1 MCSEILT
8 EKGGLRHTSSYCP
21 LTPEE
26 LKSPIVLARLNK
38 LDELAVQKF
47 GEPLGVNEGFDPD
60 PTLGD
65 GDEGPTVYDGLPMY
79 EQQVDPTSGKSLKA
93 PDADDTDYDAYDR
106 FLHAE
111 LELPYGDNKA
121 LAKVIGRKRDKDGN
135 IIGKSDPNPLLDTS
149 VYQVQFLDGAIEEI
163 DANTIATNILSQVD
177 DDGNCVGVIA
187 EIIDHRKGSEAV
199 SEANDSVDHNGKT
212 YRLKTTRGWW
222 LCVQW
227 TDGSST
233 WERLADMKE
242 AAPLEV
248 ANYAVAKG
256 IDKEPAFKWW
266 VHRFIKRSK
275 RVVSK
280 LKQRLACQSYKF
292 GIKVPTTVEEAL
304 ELDKQNGN
312 TYWID
317 AIRKEMKNNRKAFKI
332 LDEDAPDPVGHKF
345 IKCHM
350 VFDVKMDW
358 TRKARFC
365 AGGHMTD
372 PPASITYA
380 SVVSRDSVRIALTL
394 AALNDLNV
402 MTADLQN
409 AYLNADCGEK
419 IWTICGPE
427 FGPELQGRKAII
439 VKAPYGL
446 KTSAYQWRNC
456 LCEVLRE
463 FGWVPSRADPDV
475 WMKPAVKASG
485 DKIYEYLLIYV
496 DDLLVIAIDPKAA
509 LDEIGSRFTIKPD
522 SMGEPTQYLGAQVSM
537 YTFEDDPE
545 KVYWAMSSEKYVK
558 EAIRNV
564 QDWVNSNG
572 YELKKSIKTH
582 FPTGYRPKLD
592 TTEELGDEEAQFYMS
607 QVSVLRWAVELGRID
622 IAVETSLLSSH
633 MAAPRK
639 GHLLAMLHV
648 FAYLMHY
655 PRSKMVFDSA
665 RKNIKMRSC
674 DPSAWKDFYYDAKE
688 PIPADMP
695 EPRGKAAQLIAFV
708 DSDHAGDLLIRRSRT
723 GYLIFLNSA
732 PIVWLSKRQLSVE
745 TSSFGSEFV
754 ALKQCTYVWCSF
766 GWTSSHSL

>member
-304 ELDKQNGN
+304 ELDKQNEN
-312 TYWID
+312 T
-317 AIRKEMKNNRKAFKI
+317 
-332 LDEDAPDPVGHKF
+332 H
-345 IKCHM
+345 
-350 VFDVKMDW
+350 
-358 TRKARFC
+358 
-365 AGGHMTD
+365 
-372 PPASITYA
+372 
-380 SVVSRDSVRIALTL
+380 
-394 AALNDLNV
+394 
-402 MTADLQN
+402 
-409 AYLNADCGEK
+409 
-419 IWTICGPE
+419 
-427 FGPELQGRKAII
+427 
-439 VKAPYGL
+439 
-446 KTSAYQWRNC
+446 
-456 LCEVLRE
+456 
-463 FGWVPSRADPDV
+463 
-475 WMKPAVKASG
+475 
-485 DKIYEYLLIYV
+485 
-496 DDLLVIAIDPKAA
+496 
-509 LDEIGSRFTIKPD
+509 
-522 SMGEPTQYLGAQVSM
+522 
-537 YTFEDDPE
+537 
-545 KVYWAMSSEKYVK
+545 
-558 EAIRNV
+558 
-564 QDWVNSNG
+564 
-572 YELKKSIKTH
+572 
-582 FPTGYRPKLD
+582 
-592 TTEELGDEEAQFYMS
+592 
-607 QVSVLRWAVELGRID
+607 
-622 IAVETSLLSSH
+622 
-633 MAAPRK
+633 
-639 GHLLAMLHV
+639 
-648 FAYLMHY
+648 
-655 PRSKMVFDSA
+655 
-665 RKNIKMRSC
+665 
-674 DPSAWKDFYYDAKE
+674 
-688 PIPADMP
+688 
-695 EPRGKAAQLIAFV
+695 
-708 DSDHAGDLLIRRSRT
+708 
-723 GYLIFLNSA
+723 
-732 PIVWLSKRQLSVE
+732 
-745 TSSFGSEFV
+745 
-754 ALKQCTYVWCSF
+754 
-766 GWTSSHSL
+766 